1 MNEVLAKRLHLL
13 AVLLLGEFGHTKTNE
28 LINRKLLGIAS
39 LLLVQRRGG
48 NERLLVETV
57 RLGKLGT
64 VLSQESLQLSLHLG
78 IAVLQ

>member
-1 MNEVLAKRLHLL
+1 MNEVLAKSLHLL
-13 AVLLLGEFGHTKTNE
+13 AVLLLGGFGHTKTNE
-28 LINRKLLGIAS
+28 LINRKLLGIVS

-48 NERLLVETV
+48 NERLFVETV
-57 RLGKLGT
+57 HLGKLGT